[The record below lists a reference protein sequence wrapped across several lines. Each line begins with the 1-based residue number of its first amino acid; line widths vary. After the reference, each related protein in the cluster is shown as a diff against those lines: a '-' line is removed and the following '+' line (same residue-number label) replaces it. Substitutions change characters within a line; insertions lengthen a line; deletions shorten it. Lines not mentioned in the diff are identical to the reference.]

1 MDVLVVGGTGLIST
15 AIVQQ
20 LLDRGDRV
28 TLFNRG
34 ETPVRFH
41 GEAERL
47 RGNRWEAGS
56 LEKAATGRRWD
67 AVVDMAAFAPQ
78 NGTQL
83 VDTFWGKVGQ
93 VVLCSTCC
101 VYGGPASRLPVQET
115 SVRRPFGMYGINK
128 ATIENILLENDG
140 RDGTRATVMRPSYT
154 TGEGATACGL
164 LFDDSLVSRMRAGL
178 PSIVM
183 DDGACPWAISHVS
196 DVARGFVASLGN
208 PKAFGNDYH
217 LTSHEHTDWNGVY
230 RTLAEAAGSAS
241 EIVHIP
247 SGWLR
252 QVAPRRSL
260 GVWFIYRFPS
270 VYDNSKAER
279 DLGYSTTVP
288 LLETFRRQI
297 RWMEESGT
305 LKAVDQ
311 EPCQDVLLEGWRR
324 HAQWLGDDPRWVDCN
339 PWGNDT
345 EN

>member
-1 MDVLVVGGTGLIST
+1 MDVLVIGGTGLIST

-20 LLDRGDRV
+20 LLDRGDGV

-34 ETPVRFH
+34 ETPVRFQ
-41 GEAERL
+41 GEVERL

-56 LEKAATGRRWD
+56 LEKAVAGRIWD

-78 NGTQL
+78 NGAQL
-83 VDTFWGKVGQ
+83 VDAFWGKSKQ
-93 VVLCSTCC
+93 VVLCSTSC
-101 VYGGPASRLPVQET
+101 VYGGPAAQLPIRET
-115 SVRRPFGMYGINK
+115 SPRSPFGMYGVNK
-128 ATIENILLENDG
+128 AAIERILLDHDG
-140 RDGTRATVMRPSYT
+140 KDGTHATVIRPSFT

-183 DDGACPWAISHVS
+183 DDGTCPWAISHVS

-230 RTLAEAAGSAS
+230 RTLAEAAGSVS

-279 DLGYSTTVP
+279 DLGFSTTVP

-324 HAQWLGDDPRWVDCN
+324 HAQWLGDDPRWVDWN
-339 PWGNDT
+339 PWGNNT